1 MKLAKNIFFWLVIVF
16 IAVQGVIIFLN
27 QKKKDQVVLSIPN
40 NRGIEELWTQ
50 GDRLIALEMARGYH
64 IFNWNQLE
72 SEYHSIA
79 VNYYPCLLLEEDRVL
94 SVKEKRGLI
103 FENSPGRSLWIPLAG
118 PSAEVSLDADP
129 SCSTIILTRQFIR
142 DSGVEYQFSKVDLD
156 QEVVLNITE
165 VKGSPDFTL
174 RKILVPESQ
183 DRIILA
189 GTREKQAY
197 LGMIDLSRDQVLWE
211 QGYPEEGEFFTA
223 CFLKERNVIYA
234 GSRDGVVFEIE
245 ASSGQTVRRIALVP
259 ERQDKT
265 KLRTIQRVI
274 LSPDRTILAASCD
287 PMYYLVELETWQVLK
302 KVHVS
307 HKIISGVAFSP
318 EGRFL
323 ATSDIRAS
331 GIIEIFDLSKPE

>member
-16 IAVQGVIIFLN
+16 VAVQAVIIFLN
-27 QKKKDQVVLSIPN
+27 QKGKDTLALDIPN
-40 NRGIEELWTQ
+40 NRGIEELWTRGNQ
-50 GDRLIALEMARGYH
+50 LIALEMARGYH
-64 IFNWNQLE
+64 IFDWNHLQ
-72 SEYHSIA
+72 SGYRTIA
-79 VNYYPCLLLEEDRVL
+79 ANYYPSLLLEEDRVL

-103 FENSPGRSLWIPLAG
+103 FENSPGRSLWIPLTG
-118 PSAEVSLDADP
+118 NSEEVSLDADP

-142 DSGVEYQFSKVDLD
+142 ESGIEYRFSKVDLER
-156 QEVVLNITE
+156 EVILDIAE
-165 VKGSPDFTL
+165 VQGGPDFALQKT
-174 RKILVPESQ
+174 LVPDSQ

-189 GTREKQAY
+189 GTKEKQAW
-197 LGMIDLSRDQVLWE
+197 LGVIDLVRDQVLWE
-211 QGYPEEGEFFTA
+211 QGYPAEGEFFTV
-223 CFLKERNVIYA
+223 CFLKEKNVLYA
-234 GSRDGVVFEIE
+234 GSRDGVVYEID
-245 ASSGQTVRRIALVP
+245 AFSGQAIRQISLVP

-287 PMYYLVELETWQVLK
+287 PMYYLVELKTWQVLQ

-307 HKIISGVAFSP
+307 HKIISGIAFSLD
-318 EGRFL
+318 GRFL